1 MRGDSSVIIVIPDFK
16 YVKQCAK
23 GREERIEFI
32 ISEIKKHP
40 NYHFEAA
47 AYTGDRCSDLADVED
62 TIDQSLRM
70 MYYAPQ
76 TRKDI
81 TEQILME
88 LKIIWVLSPKKL
100 TF

>member
-1 MRGDSSVIIVIPDFK
+1 MLTIPEFKCSKQSSH
-16 YVKQCAK
+16 

-32 ISEIKKHP
+32 ISEVKKHP
-40 NYHFEAA
+40 DYHFEGA
-47 AYTGDRCSDLADVED
+47 AYTKARCSDLADVED
-62 TIDQSLRM
+62 TINQSLRM

-88 LKIIWVLSPKKL
+88 LKII
-100 TF
+100 